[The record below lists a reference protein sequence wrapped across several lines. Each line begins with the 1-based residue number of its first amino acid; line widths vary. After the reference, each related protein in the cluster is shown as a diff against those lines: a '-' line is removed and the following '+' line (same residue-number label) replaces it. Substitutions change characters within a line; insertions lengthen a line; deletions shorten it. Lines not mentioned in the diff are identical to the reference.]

1 MRDEINVTFKKNH
14 VAVVEI
20 CKPPNNFFSTDL
32 ISGLADTFEQ
42 LDENDDVRVS
52 VLCSQGKHFCAGADF
67 SGDSSGNDTLGL
79 YAGAVRIFRCRKPII
94 AVIQGAA
101 IGGGLGLAL
110 VADFRFASPEA
121 RFSANFSRLGFHQGF
136 GLSVTLPELIGTQ
149 ASNDMF
155 FTGRRVTGEEAA
167 ELGLCD
173 RLVPLTE
180 LKNAATP
187 YAQEIAKSAPLA
199 IESIRKTL
207 RGDLADRVER
217 ATLHEAS
224 EQARLVKTKDWVEG
238 ISASSERRDPKFRRE

>member
-1 MRDEINVTFKKNH
+1 MTDEIKVTYKQNH
-14 VAVVEI
+14 VAIVEI
-20 CKPPNNFFSTDL
+20 CKPPNNFFSTNL
-32 ISGLADTFEQ
+32 ISGLANTFEH

-67 SGDSSGNDTLGL
+67 SGGSNGNDTLGL

-94 AVIQGAA
+94 AAIQGAA

-173 RLVPLTE
+173 KLVPIAE
-180 LKNAATP
+180 LRDATTS

-199 IESIRKTL
+199 IESIRRTL
-207 RGDLADRVER
+207 RGDLADRVEK

-224 EQARLVKTKDWVEG
+224 EQARLVKTQDWIEG
-238 ISASSERRDPKFRRE
+238 TSASSERRDPNFQRE

>member
-1 MRDEINVTFKKNH
+1 MRDEINVTFKKSH

-20 CKPPNNFFSTDL
+20 CKPPNNFFSTNL

-42 LDENDDVRVS
+42 LDENDDIRVS

-67 SGDSSGNDTLGL
+67 SGDSNGNDTLGL

-94 AVIQGAA
+94 AAIQGAA

-155 FTGRRVTGEEAA
+155 FTGRRVTGGEAA

-180 LKNAATP
+180 LRDAATL
-187 YAQEIAKSAPLA
+187 YAQEISKSAPLA

-238 ISASSERRDPKFRRE
+238 ISASSERREPNFRRK

>member
-20 CKPPNNFFSTDL
+20 CKPPNNFFSTNL

-42 LDENDDVRVS
+42 LDRNNDVRIS

-67 SGDSSGNDTLGL
+67 SGDSNGNDTLSL

-94 AVIQGAA
+94 AAIQGAA

-180 LKNAATP
+180 LKKSATL

-199 IESIRKTL
+199 IEAIRKTL
-207 RGDLADRVER
+207 RGDLADRVEK

-224 EQARLVKTKDWVEG
+224 EQARLVKTKDWIEG
-238 ISASSERRDPKFRRE
+238 ISASSERRDPKFQRE

>member
-1 MRDEINVTFKKNH
+1 M
-14 VAVVEI
+14 
-20 CKPPNNFFSTDL
+20 
-32 ISGLADTFEQ
+32 
-42 LDENDDVRVS
+42 
-52 VLCSQGKHFCAGADF
+52 
-67 SGDSSGNDTLGL
+67 
-79 YAGAVRIFRCRKPII
+79 
-94 AVIQGAA
+94 QGAA

-136 GLSVTLPELIGTQ
+136 GLSVTLPELIGNQ

-173 RLVPLTE
+173 RIVPLTE
-180 LKNAATP
+180 LKNSATL

-199 IESIRKTL
+199 IEAIRKTL

-238 ISASSERRDPKFRRE
+238 ISASSERRDPKLRRE

>member
-20 CKPPNNFFSTDL
+20 CKPPNNFFSTNL

-42 LDENDDVRVS
+42 LDENNDVRVS

-67 SGDSSGNDTLGL
+67 SGDSNGNDTLGL

-94 AVIQGAA
+94 AAIQGAA

-136 GLSVTLPELIGTQ
+136 GLSVTLPQLIGTQ

-180 LKNAATP
+180 VKDAAT
-187 YAQEIAKSAPLA
+187 S
-199 IESIRKTL
+199 
-207 RGDLADRVER
+207 
-217 ATLHEAS
+217 
-224 EQARLVKTKDWVEG
+224 
-238 ISASSERRDPKFRRE
+238 